1 MARTQM
7 SLCTLTFIVWGRRE
21 RLGKRDKDCPGV
33 TATLG
38 WSHTWQHMQSLSLLR
53 NVGLWWF
60 GMAAGA
66 LAGPRRN
73 HGAQGKQKSRDGEN

>member
-1 MARTQM
+1 MGRKKEKILKNNLNRALLMARTQM

-38 WSHTWQHMQSLSLLR
+38 WSHTCQHMQ
-53 NVGLWWF
+53 
-60 GMAAGA
+60 
-66 LAGPRRN
+66 
-73 HGAQGKQKSRDGEN
+73 